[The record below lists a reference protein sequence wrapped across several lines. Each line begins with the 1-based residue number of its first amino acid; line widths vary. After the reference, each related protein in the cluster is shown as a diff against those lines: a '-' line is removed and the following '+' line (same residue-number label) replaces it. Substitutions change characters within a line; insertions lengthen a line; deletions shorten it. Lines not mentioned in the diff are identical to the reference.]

1 MLTIGLRLALAA
13 SFLCAVADRFGWLG
27 PNGKSWVG
35 WGDMQHFREYTHQLV
50 PFADGKLLTILAWA
64 ATASELTIGVGL
76 VLGIFVPWTASAA
89 GALLA
94 TFALAMTVSL
104 GPSVMLSYSV
114 TSAMMASFA
123 LARLSCDGP
132 VPFSLDS
139 LLK

>member
-1 MLTIGLRLALAA
+1 MLVLGLRLALAA

-50 PFADGKLLTILAWA
+50 PFADGKLLTMLAWG
-64 ATASELTIGVGL
+64 ATASELTIGL
-76 VLGIFVPWTASAA
+76 ALALGILMPWTALAS

-123 LARLSCDGP
+123 LAHLSRGGP
-132 VPFSLDS
+132 VRFSLDA
-139 LLK
+139 LLR